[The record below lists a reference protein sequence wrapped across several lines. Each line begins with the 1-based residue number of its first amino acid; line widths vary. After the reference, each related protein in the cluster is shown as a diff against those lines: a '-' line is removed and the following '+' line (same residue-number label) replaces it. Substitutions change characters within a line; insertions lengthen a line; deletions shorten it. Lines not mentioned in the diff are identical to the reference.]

1 MSNRHLKLPRRVIF
15 SLQNENLG
23 VQEIMGQRN
32 KDLGTV
38 FKPGLKDLVY
48 AVPRRLA
55 GRMTQRPPD
64 KYQVVIQR
72 AGILS
77 VQLNNV

>member
-1 MSNRHLKLPRRVIF
+1 MKTWEFRR
-15 SLQNENLG
+15 SWDRG
-23 VQEIMGQRN
+23 TR